1 MGGTGSRS
9 VPSRA
14 DRDASAIRPVRIGA
28 GAGYSGDRIEPAV
41 ELAERGRLDYLVFEC
56 LAERTIANA
65 QLRRQT
71 EPDGGY
77 DPFLD
82 ARIRAVLAPCRRNGT
97 RIISNMGAANP
108 LAAARRVQEIA
119 VELGHPDIKVAAVT
133 GDDVLAVCRARDV
146 ALDNGLTAKALGDRM
161 ISANAYLGAG
171 PIAECLAADADV
183 VITGRVGDPSLFLG
197 PLVHELGWSFED
209 WDSLGKGTLVGHL
222 LECAGQI
229 CGGYFADP
237 GYKDVPRM
245 AHLGFPFAEIAFD
258 GTAEIGK
265 LDGTGG
271 RIDAATVKEQILYEI
286 HDPARYF
293 QPDVV
298 ADFSRVRV
306 EEIGP
311 DRVRVSGAGGSPRSG
326 TLKVSISY
334 HDGYVGEGQIS
345 YAGPGAVARG
355 RLALEIVRER
365 LAGVTALKDA
375 RYELIGVDSLHGAT
389 FGQDRE
395 PYEARARVVARAAT
409 RADAERIGDE
419 VESLYTN
426 GPAGGGGAFKSVRQ
440 AVALASALIDESL
453 ATPTVTLL
461 RRGLA

>member
-1 MGGTGSRS
+1 MGGIGSEP
-9 VPSRA
+9 VTSRG
-14 DRDASAIRPVRIGA
+14 DRDALAKRLVRIGA
-28 GAGYSGDRIEPAV
+28 GAGYSGDRIEPAIDLV
-41 ELAERGRLDYLVFEC
+41 ERGRLDYLVFEC

-65 QLRRQT
+65 QQQRST
-71 EPDGGY
+71 MPDGGY

-82 ARIRAVLAPCRRNGT
+82 ARIRAVLNPCRRNGT

-108 LAAARRVQEIA
+108 LAAARRVREIA
-119 VELGHPDIKVAAVT
+119 VELGHPDIVIAAVT
-133 GDDVLAVCRARDV
+133 GDDVLAACHAQDV
-146 ALDNGLTAKALGDRM
+146 ALDNGLTVGVIGDRM

-171 PIAECLAADADV
+171 PIAEALAAGADV

-197 PLVHELGWSFED
+197 PLVHEFGWSLKN

-237 GYKDVPRM
+237 GYKDVPDM
-245 AHLGFPFAEIAFD
+245 AQLGFPFADVAFD

-298 ADFSRVRV
+298 ADFSRVSV
-306 EEIGP
+306 AETGP
-311 DRVRVSGAGGSPRSG
+311 DRVRVLGACGSPRSG
-326 TLKVSISY
+326 TLKVSVSY

-375 RYELIGVDSLHGAT
+375 RYELIGVDSLHGMK
-389 FGQDRE
+389 FGQDRD
-395 PYEARARVVARAAT
+395 PYEVRARVVARAAA
-409 RADAERIGDE
+409 RVDAERIGNE
-419 VESLYTN
+419 VEALYTN

-461 RRGLA
+461 QGEFA

>member
-1 MGGTGSRS
+1 MGSEP
-9 VPSRA
+9 VPSRR
-14 DRDASAIRPVRIGA
+14 DRDASATRPVRIGA
-28 GAGYSGDRIEPAV
+28 GAGYSGDRIEPAIDLV
-41 ELAERGRLDYLVFEC
+41 ERGRLDYLVFEC

-65 QLRRQT
+65 QQQRST
-71 EPDGGY
+71 VPDGGY

-82 ARIRAVLAPCRRNGT
+82 ARIRAVLNPCRRNGT

-108 LAAARRVQEIA
+108 LAAARRVREIA
-119 VELGHPDIKVAAVT
+119 VDLGHPDIVIAAVT
-133 GDDVLAVCRARDV
+133 GDDVLAACRTQDV
-146 ALDNGLTAKALGDRM
+146 ALDNGLTVGVLGDRI

-171 PIAECLAADADV
+171 PIAEALAAGADV

-197 PLVHELGWSFED
+197 PLIHEFGWSLKD
-209 WDSLGKGTLVGHL
+209 WSSLGKGTLVGHL

-237 GYKDVPRM
+237 GYKDVPGM
-245 AHLGFPFAEIAFD
+245 AQLGFPFADVAFD

-286 HDPARYF
+286 HDPALYF

-298 ADFSRVRV
+298 ADFSRVSV
-306 EEIGP
+306 AETGP
-311 DRVRVSGAGGSPRSG
+311 DRVRVSGACGSPRSG
-326 TLKVSISY
+326 TLKVSVSY

-365 LAGVTALKDA
+365 LANASALKDA
-375 RYELIGVDSLHGAT
+375 RYELIGVDSLHGT
-389 FGQDRE
+389 KFGQDRD
-395 PYEARARVVARAAT
+395 PYEVRARVVARAAA
-409 RADAERIGDE
+409 RVDAERIGNE
-419 VESLYTN
+419 VEALYTN

-461 RRGLA
+461 QGEFA